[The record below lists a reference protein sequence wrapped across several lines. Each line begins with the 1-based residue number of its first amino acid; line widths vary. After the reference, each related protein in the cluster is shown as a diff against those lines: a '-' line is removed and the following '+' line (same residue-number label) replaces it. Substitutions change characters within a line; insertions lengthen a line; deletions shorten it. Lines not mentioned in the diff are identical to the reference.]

1 MAHRKRMSVSSM
13 SLRSPSPKPGLS
25 LQAPELE
32 AWVKTWETVPARDLI
47 DSPVI
52 AVDAQT
58 SVEDACEVL
67 LSKDVSCIAVNRPP
81 SSSVHEAP
89 FIGLFDFPDVNA
101 FLTLAATRHRWS
113 PEELREK
120 PRTDEIII
128 AAKTGRVPVHLIS
141 NLSEKNPLEIL
152 PYDATIISLLAIFAK
167 GTHRAVIRAPS
178 PPSEYVG
185 MVSDKALLEWF
196 TVNGQR
202 TPGLESFFQS
212 SLASHALPSLYLYSS
227 VVALKAS
234 DTVLDA
240 MHLMSDCGVSSV
252 AVLEEDGGRLL
263 SAVSATDIG
272 KLVVPSQ
279 SSQILS
285 TPLHV
290 FISLIKEP
298 DGSTDGIDKYPVY
311 SVAPTS
317 TLLYAMQK
325 TVATNSHRLFI
336 SDDTIPSPPA
346 HHGPSVSGVVSIV
359 DVLSIFAH
367 LAKLPNVDPQAMVR
381 HRRASS
387 ASSGSSFSSRSP
399 DSYAH
404 IGRSRSSSRT
414 GLSGSVRGKR
424 MSISSNSGVSLS
436 PGLPPTL
443 PSSSGSGLSGRIPS
457 MESLQSTTQWAERV
471 PR

>member
-1 MAHRKRMSVSSM
+1 MSISSM
-13 SLRSPSPKPGLS
+13 SMRSPSPMPAPS
-25 LQAPELE
+25 LDAPELE
-32 AWVKTWETVPARDLI
+32 AWVKTWDAVPARDLI
-47 DSPVI
+47 DSPII
-52 AVDAQT
+52 AVDADT

-67 LSKDVSCIAVNRPP
+67 LSKNVSCIAVNKP
-81 SSSVHEAP
+81 SSAAQQGAP

-120 PRTDEIII
+120 PRTEEII
-128 AAKTGRVPVHLIS
+128 AAAKSGRVPVHLVS

-152 PYDATIISLLAIFAK
+152 PHDATIVSLLTIFAK
-167 GTHRAVIRAPS
+167 GTHRAIIRAALPS
-178 PPSEYVG
+178 NAYIG
-185 MVSDKALLEWF
+185 MVSDKALLQWF
-196 TVNGQR
+196 TVNGER
-202 TPGLESFFQS
+202 TPGLEAFFQAP
-212 SLASHALPSLYLYSS
+212 LVSHALPSLYLYSS

-240 MHLMSDCGVSSV
+240 MRLMSDYGVSSV
-252 AVLEEDGGRLL
+252 AVLEEEGGRLL

-290 FISLIKEP
+290 FISWIKEP
-298 DGSTDGIDKYPVY
+298 DGSTDGVDKYPVY

-325 TVATNSHRLFI
+325 IIATNSHRLFV
-336 SDDTIPSPPA
+336 SEDTAPSPPA
-346 HHGPSVSGVVSIV
+346 LISSVTGVVSIV
-359 DVLSIFAH
+359 DVLSIFAR
-367 LAKLPNVDPQAMVR
+367 LAKLPDVDPQAMVR

-387 ASSGSSFSSRSP
+387 TSSTTSPLSRSP
-399 DSYAH
+399 DPYVH

-414 GLSGSVRGKR
+414 GLTGSLRAKR
-424 MSISSNSGVSLS
+424 LSVSSTSGVSLS
-436 PGLPPTL
+436 PGLPPSL
-443 PSSSGSGLSGRIPS
+443 SSSPGSGLSARIPS
-457 MESLQSTTQWAERV
+457 LESMQSISQWAARV